1 MRWWAE
7 VLSALSVGPGTHLWY
22 PPVATIVLKGHFADS
37 EWILTVGWRLALLVM
52 AVACLVKTH
61 AAVGGCMLCRSSQ
74 YDPTDRREPAFYFR
88 GWATGRRCMR

>member
-1 MRWWAE
+1 MVSARRNDRAE
-7 VLSALSVGPGTHLWY
+7 RT
-22 PPVATIVLKGHFADS
+22 FRDS
-37 EWILTVGWRLALLVM
+37 EWTLTVGWRLALLVM

-88 GWATGRRCMR
+88 SWATGRRCMR